1 MIRKFRD
8 EKGMLIIEAS
18 IVFPVMFLVIFLLI
32 YTGNAYMQKCRVE
45 AIVNEMAIKGAS
57 HCADPLLKGIETD
70 GTLPS
75 VNNINVKPYRY
86 FIGGMTEV
94 ENNIKSEIT
103 KKLGNIDTGLF
114 YNMKPK
120 CETPIVKFNNS
131 FIYSSFSVEV
141 KYKIPIPIKLLGS
154 NTEFS
159 LDVSSKYDVP
169 VSDVPE
175 FIRNINM
182 IQDYM
187 ESYGVMDKLK
197 KLINKAKEF
206 AGLTGK

>member
-1 MIRKFRD
+1 MFRD
-8 EKGMLIIEAS
+8 DRGMLVIEAS

-57 HCADPLLKGIETD
+57 QCADPLLKGIETD

-75 VNNINVKPYRY
+75 VSNINVKPYRY

-94 ENNIKSEIT
+94 ENHIKSEID
-103 KKLGNIDTGLF
+103 KKFNTIDTGLF

-120 CETPIVKFNNS
+120 CDPPIITFNNY

-154 NTEFS
+154 NKEFS
-159 LDVSSKYDVP
+159 IKVSSKYDVP

-182 IQDYM
+182 IEDYM
-187 ESYGVMDKLK
+187 ESYGAMDKLQD
-197 KLINKAKEF
+197 LIAKAKEF
-206 AGLTGK
+206 AGRIGK